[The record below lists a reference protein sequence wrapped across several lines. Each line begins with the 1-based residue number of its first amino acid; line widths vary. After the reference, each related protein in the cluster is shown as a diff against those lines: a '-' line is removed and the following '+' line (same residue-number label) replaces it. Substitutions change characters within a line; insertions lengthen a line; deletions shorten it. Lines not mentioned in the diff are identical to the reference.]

1 MVCGKILF
9 MNSIII
15 FAVIC
20 FIIAIVFFEVGMLSL
35 LTKKTTEF
43 LAGEKIDSNK
53 VKDIKKYNLINGLMW
68 IFFGVPYL
76 IFAGLVFCVN
86 IFFIGIV
93 FAAWTVLIIPVLIV
107 VTKINRKKY
116 FKS

>member
-1 MVCGKILF
+1 

-43 LAGEKIDSNK
+43 LAGEKIDFNK
-53 VKDIKKYNLINGLMW
+53 VKDIKKYNRINGLMW
-68 IFFGVPYL
+68 IFFGIPYL
-76 IFAGLVFCVN
+76 IFAGLAFCVN
-86 IFFIGIV
+86 ISLIGIA
-93 FAAWTVLIIPVLIV
+93 FAAWTILMIPVLIIV
-107 VTKINRKKY
+107 NKISRKKY